1 MAYIIP
7 KKSPCA
13 RTRQANVLI
22 EDCDIDADEFA
33 AGDAAPLPVDML
45 PVSSDGSALV
55 CEAGAILD
63 LDVSR
68 MDADV
73 AAITLN
79 GFTPPASG
87 RVTVKVRG
95 RTGGGAQTLIGNLPE
110 GVTKANFAL
119 DKTGLPGN
127 AALAVQDGSLILRPS
142 GFMLIVK

>member
-22 EDCDIDADEFA
+22 EDCDI
-33 AGDAAPLPVDML
+33 
-45 PVSSDGSALV
+45 
-55 CEAGAILD
+55 
-63 LDVSR
+63 
-68 MDADV
+68 DADV